1 MITYLKGI
9 LTELEKPGG
18 YKILLTLEVN
28 QVAYE
33 LQATAR
39 QLPLL
44 PALGEPLQLFTH
56 LQVREDQWVLFAFGT
71 RQERDLF
78 RQLISVSGVGP
89 QIALAM
95 LDTLGDQD
103 LVQAV
108 VTGNTRLL
116 AHTPGIG
123 QKTAERLVLE
133 LKAKLQNWQTQTGS
147 APLTEGGPI
156 VSIQEE
162 VMVTLG
168 ALGYTQGEILKALQ
182 AVGRQTT
189 VAKAR
194 DPEIWLRKAI
204 AWLSQSLTT

>member
-1 MITYLKGI
+1 MITYLKGT
-9 LTELEKPGG
+9 LAELEKPGG

-39 QLPLL
+39 QLTLL

-56 LQVREDQWVLFAFGT
+56 LQVREDQWVLFGFGT

-147 APLTEGGPI
+147 VPLTEGGAI

-182 AVGRQTT
+182 AVGRQTA

-194 DPEIWLRKAI
+194 DPEIWLREAI
-204 AWLSQSLTT
+204 AWLSQSLNA

>member
-1 MITYLKGI
+1 MITYLKGTR
-9 LTELEKPGG
+9 TELEKPGG

-147 APLTEGGPI
+147 VPPIDGGPT
-156 VSIQEE
+156 VPIQEE

-189 VAKAR
+189 LAKAR
-194 DPEIWLRKAI
+194 DAETWVREAI
-204 AWLSQSLTT
+204 AWLSQSLDA

>member
-1 MITYLKGI
+1 MITYLKGT

-56 LQVREDQWVLFAFGT
+56 LQVREDQWVLFGFGT

-147 APLTEGGPI
+147 VPPIDGGPT
-156 VSIQEE
+156 VPIQEE

-189 VAKAR
+189 LAKAR
-194 DPEIWLRKAI
+194 DAETWVREAI
-204 AWLSQSLTT
+204 AWLSQSLDA

>member
-1 MITYLKGI
+1 MITYLKGT

-71 RQERDLF
+71 RQARDLF

-147 APLTEGGPI
+147 VPPIDGGPT
-156 VSIQEE
+156 VPIQEE

-189 VAKAR
+189 LAKAR
-194 DPEIWLRKAI
+194 DAETWVREAI
-204 AWLSQSLTT
+204 AWLSQSLDA